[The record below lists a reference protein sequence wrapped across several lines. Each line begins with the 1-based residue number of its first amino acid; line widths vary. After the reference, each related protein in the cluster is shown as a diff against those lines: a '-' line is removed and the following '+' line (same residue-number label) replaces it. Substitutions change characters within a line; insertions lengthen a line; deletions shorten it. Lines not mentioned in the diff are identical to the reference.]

1 MNSSAILP
9 TIIGLGLAFGGPPL
23 IASVSERSPSSGGI
37 PTTELLS
44 QFGLVAICAAVLAI
58 LLVWEK
64 QPLSAIGLQPPRW
77 QSLVWGLA
85 LTGFFVFAFS
95 PLAFWLL
102 QHLRL
107 SGFDAGL
114 AKLAHLPVW
123 YLILAVVIG
132 GTVEEILYRGY
143 AVERLASLTGSY
155 WLGGLI
161 SVLVFG
167 LAHVPLWGWGPAATT
182 VLSGGV
188 LTLCYVWTK
197 DLNANIIAHVAT
209 DFVGIV
215 LMPLLATAK

>member
-1 MNSSAILP
+1 MNRAAILP
-9 TIIGLGLAFGGPPL
+9 TIVGLGLAFGGPPF
-23 IASVSERSPSSGGI
+23 IASVSESPANSGGI
-37 PTTELLS
+37 PTAELLS
-44 QFGLVAICAAVLAI
+44 QFGLIAICAAVLAT

-64 QPLSAIGLQPPRW
+64 QSFLAVGLQPLRW
-77 QSLVWGLA
+77 HSLVWGLA
-85 LTGFFVFAFS
+85 LTCFFVFAFS
-95 PLAFWLL
+95 PMAFWLL

-114 AKLAHLPVW
+114 TKLAILPVW
-123 YLILAVVIG
+123 YLIIAVVIG

-155 WLGGLI
+155 WFGGLVP
-161 SVLVFG
+161 VLAFG
-167 LAHVPLWGWGPAATT
+167 LAHVPLWGWGPAMTT

-188 LTLCYVWTK
+188 LTLFYVWTK

-215 LMPLLATAK
+215 LTP

>member
-1 MNSSAILP
+1 MNSLAILP
-9 TIIGLGLAFGGPPL
+9 TIVGLGLAFGGPPF
-23 IASVSERSPSSGGI
+23 IASVSERPASSGGI
-37 PTTELLS
+37 PTAELLS
-44 QFGLVAICAAVLAI
+44 QFGLIATCTAVLAI

-64 QPLSAIGLQPPRW
+64 QSLSAIGLQPLRW

-85 LTGFFVFAFS
+85 LTCFFVFAFS
-95 PLAFWLL
+95 PMAFWLL
-102 QHLRL
+102 QQLRL

-114 AKLAHLPVW
+114 SKLANLPVW
-123 YLILAVVIG
+123 YLIIAVVIG

-155 WLGGLI
+155 WISGLV

-167 LAHVPLWGWGPAATT
+167 LAHVPLWGWGPALTT

-188 LTLCYVWTK
+188 LTLVYVWTK

-215 LMPLLATAK
+215 LTPLLATAK

>member
-9 TIIGLGLAFGGPPL
+9 TTIGLGLAFGGPPL
-23 IASVSERSPSSGGI
+23 IASVSERSVSSGGI
-37 PTTELLS
+37 PTAELLS
-44 QFGLVAICAAVLAI
+44 QCGLVAICAAVLVT
-58 LLVWEK
+58 LLVWEE
-64 QPLSAIGLQPPRW
+64 QPLSTIGLQPLRW

-85 LTGFFVFAFS
+85 LAGFFVFVFS
-95 PLAFWLL
+95 PLAVWML

-107 SGFDAGL
+107 SGFEAGL
-114 AKLAHLPVW
+114 SKLAKLPVW
-123 YLILAVVIG
+123 YLVIAVVIG

-155 WLGGLI
+155 WIGGFV

-167 LAHVPLWGWGPAATT
+167 IAHVPLWGWGPALTT

-188 LTLCYVWTK
+188 LTLFYVWTK
-197 DLNANIIAHVAT
+197 DLDANIIAHVAT

-215 LMPLLATAK
+215 LMPLFGTAK